1 MRRFKDQIVFS
12 DKQKEEIGKFS
23 LDISK
28 LIFAS
33 WFLGLFVNR
42 MTLPQVLLSLVGLMF
57 SGLFFILGIST
68 FKEIK

>member
-1 MRRFKDQIVFS
+1 MILTRTLTNFS
-12 DKQKEEIGKFS
+12 KRQKEEVGKFS

-33 WFLGLFVNR
+33 WFLGLFVNK
-42 MTLPQVLLSLVGLMF
+42 LAWPQILLSFLGLMF